1 MLEELDRPESP
12 EADKREFQRVGQ
24 PGRRAVDRPERWV
37 AETMRED
44 KVPGFGSDTKDMDR

>member
-1 MLEELDRPESP
+1 MLEELDRLKSP

-24 PGRRAVDRPERWV
+24 PGRREADRPERWV

-44 KVPGFGSDTKDMDR
+44 MAPGFGSDTKDMDR